1 MEIMIPNK
9 VARFYGPRCICG
21 DADRNK
27 PRLIAVASQSQTVT
41 LNAVD
46 SSTYTDNGGKLT

>member
-1 MEIMIPNK
+1 MAHGVYAVMQTETN
-9 VARFYGPRCICG
+9 
-21 DADRNK
+21 
-27 PRLIAVASQSQTVT
+27 RLIAVASQSQTVT